1 MKRFDRL
8 ERLRTRVA
16 DTETALDRVESRFSL
31 LSNEWSEMQGRL
43 TKAFQRV
50 ERANQR
56 AEKGNPPPEPSETVE
71 ESADPYARKLALIRS
86 QGGAVPSRSNESAG

>member
-16 DTETALDRVESRFSL
+16 EIETALDRVESRFRL
-31 LSNEWSEMQGRL
+31 LSTEWAEMQDRL

-56 AEKGNPPPEPSETVE
+56 AAGRVPPETTPEPVGEPS
-71 ESADPYARKLALIRS
+71 DPYMRKVLQIRR
-86 QGGAVPSRSNESAG
+86 QGGAVPSGIDQSAG

>member
-8 ERLRTRVA
+8 ERLRTRVS
-16 DTETALDRVESRFSL
+16 DLETGLDRTESRFRL
-31 LSNEWSEMQGRL
+31 LSTEWAEMQDRL

-56 AEKGNPPPEPSETVE
+56 AAQRDPPEEPIDAVEPPS
-71 ESADPYARKLALIRS
+71 DPYARKLELIRR
-86 QGGAVPSRSNESAG
+86 QGGAVS